1 MEMSVSDNQAEV
13 PVVYVRKRLRRA
25 TRIEELV
32 ANVVVSPARKDKE
45 IGQKS
50 SKSSRREPKE
60 LLENNEAKTI
70 KIGRTKNCSNSSSK
84 LNTTRQCEDGGAG
97 TGNAKI
103 ISGNKDEKR
112 KTWKPQ
118 TQEETNWNQL
128 APVHGGNIDYVSSQL
143 EFAKDLGE
151 AAQKFAHTKVCCL
164 KKSLQIPLLNNNFR
178 STSTYNAKRKG
189 KEVQQERNNTMD
201 FANVYAQR
209 GNKGI
214 TICAKRPL
222 CSSPSL
228 DPAHGRSSVHRAALS
243 ICGKSGNPGSE
254 EMAKLLVARICHSS
268 GQKLQ
273 LQNPTSLNQVSPNNF
288 FSNSKNN
295 MNVWARHHKPR
306 AIVHPTKIISPSRF
320 SQNYDQNMQRTSVS
334 APCNFSFMKLLME
347 DEDSST
353 LTDEELL
360 YGKQLLNTQGLS
372 SEGQKVQQP
381 PCSQV
386 GNYQFENSLQ
396 QINLPSYQY
405 QVLQQP
411 QEISYM
417 DLLTRE
423 FEQPQEISYMDQ
435 LTREF
440 EQSQEISYVDL
451 LTREFDQLQ
460 EISYM
465 DLLTREFEPPQE
477 ISFMNLLTREFQQPQ
492 EISHMDLPTREL
504 QQPLQISYRDL
515 LTRELLPPEISFM
528 DLLTRED
535 ISWI

>member
-1 MEMSVSDNQAEV
+1 MSVSNNQAEE
-13 PVVYVRKRLRRA
+13 PIVYVRKRIRR
-25 TRIEELV
+25 TKRIEELV
-32 ANVVVSPARKDKE
+32 ANVVASPAQKDKE
-45 IGQKS
+45 IGQRN

-60 LLENNEAKTI
+60 LLENKEEKTI
-70 KIGRTKNCSNSSSK
+70 KKGRTKNCSNSSSK
-84 LNTTRQCEDGGAG
+84 LNTTRRCKGGGAG

-103 ISGNKDEKR
+103 SDTKEEKR

-118 TQEETNWNQL
+118 TQEETNWYQL

-151 AAQKFAHTKVCCL
+151 VAQKIAHTKVCCL
-164 KKSLQIPLLNNNFR
+164 RKSLQIPPFNNTSR
-178 STSTYNAKRKG
+178 STNNAKSKG
-189 KEVQQERNNTMD
+189 KEVQHERNNSMD
-201 FANVYAQR
+201 FADFHAQR
-209 GNKGI
+209 GNASI
-214 TICAKRPL
+214 TICEKRPL
-222 CSSPSL
+222 WSGPSL
-228 DPAHGRSSVHRAALS
+228 DPVYSRSLVHQAALS

-254 EMAKLLVARICHSS
+254 EMAKLLVASISHSG

-273 LQNPTSLNQVSPNNF
+273 FQNLTSLNQVSPNNF
-288 FSNSKNN
+288 FSNSTNE
-295 MNVWARHHKPR
+295 MNVWPRHHKPR
-306 AIVHPTKIISPSRF
+306 AIVHPTKIISPPRF

-347 DEDSST
+347 DDDSST

-360 YGKQLLNTQGLS
+360 YGNQLLSTQGIS

-386 GNYQFENSLQ
+386 GSYQFENSLQ

-440 EQSQEISYVDL
+440 EQSQEISDVDL
-451 LTREFDQLQ
+451 LTREFEQLQ

-465 DLLTREFEPPQE
+465 DLLTREFEQPQE
-477 ISFMNLLTREFQQPQ
+477 ISYMNLLTREFEQPQEISHMDLPMRELQQPQ
-492 EISHMDLPTREL
+492 EISHMDLPMREL
-504 QQPLQISYRDL
+504 QQPLQISY
-515 LTRELLPPEISFM
+515 M